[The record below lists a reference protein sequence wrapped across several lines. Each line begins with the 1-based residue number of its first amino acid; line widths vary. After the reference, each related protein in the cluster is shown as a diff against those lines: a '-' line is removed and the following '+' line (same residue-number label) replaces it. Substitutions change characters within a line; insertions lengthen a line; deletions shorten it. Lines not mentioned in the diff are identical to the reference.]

1 MLREPAA
8 YLRRRAGAADIAE
21 VAERVY
27 GCCETTVSHRFTL
40 LKFEVIEELL
50 LLLFGYFFG
59 PEENLFVGFELARE
73 EVLPVGHPL
82 APEFMV
88 GVRKIVHFWQEVCP
102 VSLSFYEAVLVA
114 LPDFGARIYR

>member
-1 MLREPAA
+1 MQMLGEPAA

-21 VAERVY
+21 VAKRVD
-27 GCCETTVSHRFTL
+27 GCCEITVSHWFTL

-59 PEENLFVGFELARE
+59 PKEDLFVGFELARE

-82 APEFMV
+82 TPEFIV
-88 GVRKIVHFWQEVCP
+88 GVREILH
-102 VSLSFYEAVLVA
+102 L
-114 LPDFGARIYR
+114 R